1 MRFSL
6 GHAFEFILTWN
17 LWDLLWWFNCS
28 DSSFSVKHYELLEA
42 LSEIIFDRI
51 FQNEKIKKIKLKI
64 EKLDIVKEAK
74 SVGIEVIKTKL

>member
-42 LSEIIFDRI
+42 LVF
-51 FQNEKIKKIKLKI
+51 
-64 EKLDIVKEAK
+64 
-74 SVGIEVIKTKL
+74 VGIARDLRKCAEFRAKGLMALFSNVGVCFIEVPC